1 MEKKNKVSELEK
13 FLARKAFNKKAETS
27 GAAAL
32 SIGDLIYDMAR
43 IDPTYVKGAQFSRPE
58 AVDISSKF
66 KIGKQNIKD
75 MEAVRPGKALQGEDY
90 SEHLHEVN
98 YRGGVQEFLTDRW
111 MLERNVEIEIPTKMN
126 QPGWDRIYNGEKWQ
140 IKGGSVADVREA
152 RTESEYRVA
161 TTTETAA
168 AYKEQYPEDADAVLG
183 TYSKSVTDKIL
194 EEGKEAS
201 MEIYEDNEFFNSVVP
216 EFLAIPSLV
225 STIKNVSN
233 YNKDK
238 INAET
243 AIQNV
248 AIDSVG
254 KGGAMLAGGAIGSIF
269 GPLGTLVGGAAGLF
283 IAKDYIDDFKLD
295 TFAKKEIEKLKKDLD
310 NYIIAAIKI
319 IKKNL
324 KVFKKKKKKMESY
337 SGDSAFAKI
346 YQFFR
351 VKILKKRKQKT
362 VPKGLINYLSDRME
376 KEYNEKKK
384 ILQKLIRSTKEKEDN
399 KNKDSDVK
407 LRYAYLKLGTL
418 KDASLSKLPLCCQT
432 AIEVC
437 AEVGILPIFLEKE
450 YKQLKKSLE
459 QFIKAAEKRGV

>member
-1 MEKKNKVSELEK
+1 MIDLDMQKASSELKK
-13 FLARKAFNKKAETS
+13 FLDRKAFNKKAETS

-111 MLERNVEIEIPTKMN
+111 MLENTTDRWMLENNVEIEIPKKMN

-152 RTESEYRVA
+152 RTETPEYKVA

-168 AYKEQYPEDADAVLG
+168 AYKEQYPEDTGVVLG
-183 TYSKSVTDKIL
+183 TYSKSVTDNIL

-201 MEIYEDNEFFNSVVP
+201 MEIYENNEFFNSVVP
-216 EFLAIPSLV
+216 EFLAIPSIV
-225 STIKNVSN
+225 STIRNVSN

-248 AIDSVG
+248 AIDTVG
-254 KGGAMLAGGAIGSIF
+254 KGGAMLAGGVAGSIF
-269 GPLGTLVGGAAGLF
+269 GPLGTIVGSAAGLF
-283 IAKDYIDDFKLD
+283 IGKDYIDDFKLK
-295 TFAKKEIEKLKKDLD
+295 TFAKKEIEDLKRDLD

-324 KVFKKKKKKMESY
+324 KVFKKKKKKLR
-337 SGDSAFAKI
+337 AIVAT
-346 YQFFR
+346 R
-351 VKILKKRKQKT
+351 L
-362 VPKGLINYLSDRME
+362 
-376 KEYNEKKK
+376 
-384 ILQKLIRSTKEKEDN
+384 LQKYINFLG
-399 KNKDSDVK
+399 
-407 LRYAYLKLGTL
+407 LK
-418 KDASLSKLPLCCQT
+418 
-432 AIEVC
+432 
-437 AEVGILPIFLEKE
+437 F
-450 YKQLKKSLE
+450 
-459 QFIKAAEKRGV
+459 

>member
-1 MEKKNKVSELEK
+1 M
-13 FLARKAFNKKAETS
+13 
-27 GAAAL
+27 
-32 SIGDLIYDMAR
+32 
-43 IDPTYVKGAQFSRPE
+43 
-58 AVDISSKF
+58 
-66 KIGKQNIKD
+66 
-75 MEAVRPGKALQGEDY
+75 RPGKALQGEDY

-111 MLERNVEIEIPTKMN
+111 MLENNVEITIPNKMN

-283 IAKDYIDDFKLD
+283 IAKDHIDDFKLN
-295 TFAKKEIEKLKKDLD
+295 TFAKKEIEELKRDLD
-310 NYIIAAIKI
+310 SYIIAAIKI

-324 KVFKKKKKKMESY
+324 KVYKKKKKLYE
-337 SGDSAFAKI
+337 
-346 YQFFR
+346 
-351 VKILKKRKQKT
+351 
-362 VPKGLINYLSDRME
+362 LINP
-376 KEYNEKKK
+376 
-384 ILQKLIRSTKEKEDN
+384 N
-399 KNKDSDVK
+399 KN
-407 LRYAYLKLGTL
+407 
-418 KDASLSKLPLCCQT
+418 
-432 AIEVC
+432 
-437 AEVGILPIFLEKE
+437 
-450 YKQLKKSLE
+450 
-459 QFIKAAEKRGV
+459 

>member
-1 MEKKNKVSELEK
+1 MQKASSELKK
-13 FLARKAFNKKAETS
+13 FLDRKAFNKKAETS

-43 IDPTYVKGAQFSRPE
+43 IDPEYVKGAQFSRPYT
-58 AVDISSKF
+58 DISSKF
-66 KIGKQNIKD
+66 KIGKQNIED
-75 MEAVRPGKALQGEDY
+75 SEAVRPGKALQREEY

-98 YRGGVQEFLTDRW
+98 YRGGVQEFLTDRY
-111 MLERNVEIEIPTKMN
+111 MLERNVEIEMPTKMN

-140 IKGGSVADVREA
+140 IKGGGVSDVREA
-152 RTESEYRVA
+152 RTEHPEYKVA
-161 TTTETAA
+161 TTTETAT
-168 AYKEQYPEDADAVLG
+168 AYKEQYPEDAGAVLG
-183 TYSKSVTDKIL
+183 TYSKSVTDNIL

-201 MEIYEDNEFFNSVVP
+201 MEIYENNEFFNSVVP
-216 EFLAIPSLV
+216 EFLAIPSIV
-225 STIKNVSN
+225 STIRNVYN

-248 AIDSVG
+248 AIDTVG
-254 KGGAMLAGGAIGSIF
+254 KGGAMLAGGVAGSIF
-269 GPLGTLVGGAAGLF
+269 GPLGTIVGGAAGLF
-283 IAKDYIDDFKLD
+283 IGKDYIDDFKLK
-295 TFAKKEIEKLKKDLD
+295 TFAKKEIEDLKRDLD

-337 SGDSAFAKI
+337 SGDSTFAKI
-346 YQFFR
+346 HQFFR
-351 VKILKKRKQKT
+351 VKILKKKKQKT
-362 VPKGLINYLSDRME
+362 VSRELINYLSERME
-376 KEYNEKKK
+376 KEFKEKKK
-384 ILQKLIRSTKEKEDN
+384 ILQKLIWSTEEKEE
-399 KNKDSDVK
+399 NKDKGSDVK

-437 AEVGILPIFLEKE
+437 AEAGILPIFLEKE
-450 YKQLKKSLE
+450 YQQLEKSLKK
-459 QFIKAAEKRGV
+459 FIKTAEKRGI